1 MKSCTIRQLF
11 NIGIISKRLKQVLG
25 LLGCTTFEDML
36 DLSKDRI
43 KVEYIEKSHHLK
55 DELYRTISEIE
66 DLEEI
71 IPEFAA
77 SFASEKQS
85 CKIQTKTPKAKKER
99 KFKVGDYTESLLM
112 KSDTP
117 ISQHDLL
124 NAIKEYLPDTY
135 VESIR
140 ANLNGDPKKRFV
152 FFLDGYVGLVG
163 KKYDKRFQPYSIAN
177 KKAQYAEQR
186 IMEFLSFIE
195 EKHRSPQPHGLEEE
209 ESLYRWYLDFTK
221 STTKE
226 MADLRAT
233 FQEYLKEYDKWMF
246 TPFEYSYKR
255 NCDQVK
261 WYVDKN
267 LELPSSEDEPELS
280 SWFNSQLENYT
291 KHKDKRKQMFVELLD
306 FLSDYGMHFYD
317 VKSENGKSA
326 IKENVKKDNKEAV
339 KDSSLIKYT
348 RLFESLQSRKNG
360 NEYATQKALLII
372 AIGNLIHSNK
382 IRTNEI
388 VLNNDLLTEF
398 ADVCI
403 DNMGTASSYNI
414 AIPYYYLSEE
424 PFWSLIP
431 KDWVVNE
438 NCEEEITFDYIERTY
453 VCSLM
458 DNDLYE
464 LLSSEDDFASL
475 KKILVNNVIN
485 GNIILPP
492 NNFAEETQLSGL
504 KKASPSHIKNT
515 IKEPNDKSIID
526 RFLAFVRCDHNDRT
540 ARWYAHA
547 LQNQVREWITKIAG
561 NETDSI
567 FGFKTLEEV
576 SSCINMLKNSVEFM
590 EENRRKKN
598 VMTAALNKY
607 YLFLQSSS
615 AKFRN

>member
-1 MKSCTIRQLF
+1 
-11 NIGIISKRLKQVLG
+11 
-25 LLGCTTFEDML
+25 
-36 DLSKDRI
+36 
-43 KVEYIEKSHHLK
+43 
-55 DELYRTISEIE
+55 
-66 DLEEI
+66 
-71 IPEFAA
+71 
-77 SFASEKQS
+77 
-85 CKIQTKTPKAKKER
+85 
-99 KFKVGDYTESLLM
+99 M

-117 ISQHDLL
+117 ISQSDLL

-186 IMEFLSFIE
+186 IMEFLSFME

-226 MADLRAT
+226 MAGLRAT

-261 WYVDKN
+261 WYVDQN
-267 LELPSSEDEPELS
+267 LELPTPEDEPELA

-306 FLSDYGMHFYD
+306 FLADYGMHFYD
-317 VKSENGKSA
+317 AKSA
-326 IKENVKKDNKEAV
+326 KGKAAMKEKAKKDSKNAV
-339 KDSSLIKYT
+339 NESPLAKYS
-348 RLFESLQSRKNG
+348 RLFKLLKSCENSNG
-360 NEYATQKALLII
+360 YATQKALLII
-372 AIGNLIHSNK
+372 AIGNLIQSNK
-382 IRTNEI
+382 LCSNE
-388 VLNNDLLTEF
+388 VMLDNDLLTEF

-403 DNMGTASSYNI
+403 DNVGTASSYNI
-414 AIPYYYLSEE
+414 AIPYYYMSEE

-431 KDWVVNE
+431 KEWVVRE
-438 NCEEEITFDYIERTY
+438 DRDEEEITFDYIERTY
-453 VCSLM
+453 ACSVI
-458 DNDLYE
+458 DHDLYE

-475 KKILVNNVIN
+475 KKILVDIVIN
-485 GNIILPP
+485 GNCLPSSDTTI
-492 NNFAEETQLSGL
+492 EEIPLPEPKVTI
-504 KKASPSHIKNT
+504 PSY
-515 IKEPNDKSIID
+515 IKEPDDNSIID

-540 ARWYAHA
+540 ARWYAHT
-547 LQNQVREWITKIAG
+547 LQNQVREWITKIVG
-561 NETDSI
+561 DDTDSV
-567 FGFKTLEEV
+567 FGFNTLEGV
-576 SSCINMLKNSVEFM
+576 SSCINKLKNSTEFM

-598 VMTAALNKY
+598 VMTAALSKY
-607 YLFLQSSS
+607 YLFLQSPF
-615 AKFRN
+615 AKSKD